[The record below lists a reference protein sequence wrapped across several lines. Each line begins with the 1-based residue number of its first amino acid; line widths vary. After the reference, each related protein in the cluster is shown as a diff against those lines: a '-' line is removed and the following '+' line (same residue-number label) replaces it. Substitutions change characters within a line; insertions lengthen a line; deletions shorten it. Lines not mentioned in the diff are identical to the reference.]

1 MVIWCWVL
9 LIVGMLLLIKGADF
23 FVDGAS
29 NIAKLLGI
37 PSLVIGLTLVS
48 IGTSA
53 PEASVSIQAALNG
66 SNDISLGNVLGS
78 NVVNSTLILGLSAL
92 VAPIVITKDV
102 KYYDIPIMVGVSGLL
117 ALFSYVVTPDSLE
130 RWEAIILFVIF
141 VLYIAFLVIRS
152 RNDIKKEKESLKQ
165 QGTQPLTKG
174 DVANKKINFKF
185 ILEIS
190 IFLVLVVSCILFTS
204 ILTPNK
210 FEIYESIIIT
220 AIFVIYVGL
229 LIARVIINH
238 KNKNKENDDDEIVP
252 EEQINHKKLKS
263 EFIFKSIILVII
275 GLGGIIIGGT
285 VVVENA
291 KAIASDLGMSETL
304 VGLTIV
310 ALGTSLP
317 ELVTS
322 MIAAYKKENDI
333 AIGNVVGSNVFNIV
347 FVLGLS
353 STISPIKI
361 NPDTLFDGIVVCG
374 IALLIFLF
382 CIFSKKL
389 KRWQGGILAVI
400 YIGYLAY
407 IITRDILATGTI

>member
-1 MVIWCWVL
+1 MIWCWIL

-92 VAPIVITKDV
+92 VAPILITKDV

-117 ALFSYVVTPDSLE
+117 ALFSYVITPDSLE
-130 RWEAIILFVIF
+130 RWEAIILFVLF
-141 VLYIAFLVIRS
+141 ALYIAFLVIRS

-165 QGTQPLTKG
+165 QATQPLTKG
-174 DVANKKINFKF
+174 DVANKKINSKF
-185 ILEIS
+185 ILEMA

-210 FEIYESIIIT
+210 FELHESIIIT
-220 AIFVIYVGL
+220 AIFAIYVGL

-252 EEQINHKKLKS
+252 EEQINHKKLKI

-310 ALGTSLP
+310 AVGTSLP

-333 AIGNVVGSNVFNIV
+333 AIGNVVGSNIFNIV

-353 STISPIKI
+353 SIISPIKI

-374 IALLIFLF
+374 IGIVIFLF

-389 KRWQGGILAVI
+389 KRWQGGILAAI